1 MKKMTLEELVAA
13 QSDLLRDKFIV
24 DLALAGIPQAQI
36 ARVVRVDLNRVNR
49 IAKELRRAKKKV
61 PARVAQ

>member
-36 ARVVRVDLNRVNR
+36 ARIVRVDLNRVNR
-49 IAKELRRAKKKV
+49 IAKQLRRTKKKFT
-61 PARVAQ
+61 AALAQ